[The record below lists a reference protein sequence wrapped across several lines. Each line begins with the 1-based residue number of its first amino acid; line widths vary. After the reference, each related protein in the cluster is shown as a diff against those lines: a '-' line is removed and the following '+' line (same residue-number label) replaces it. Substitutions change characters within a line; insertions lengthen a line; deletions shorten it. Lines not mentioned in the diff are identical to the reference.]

1 MVSKS
6 ARHMAEFAVRALME
20 ANVRG
25 IVLGGWAGLDHTILQ
40 DADLR
45 KYAQDRVLFVQKAPH
60 EWLFRQVDLTV
71 HHGGSGTTAAALRA
85 GKPTIVTPV
94 FLDQWDHAYLVNRLD
109 VGYGFEKKQLQ
120 QISSLQLA
128 TAITNILHN
137 DTIVHQASRLGD
149 VLQRENGSYQAANQM
164 EMFWKDYIQTGRFH
178 QVFPGGANDIGNPG
192 WTVLLG
198 YLVAFLFIRGS

>member
-1 MVSKS
+1 MMVPSQFQPILYPQLTNSTHNLQFTGYATLPAESQLSTRDANAFGGIQVKQQLEHFLTTNTTDPCVYLGWGSMVSKS

-120 QISSLQLA
+120 QK
-128 TAITNILHN
+128 
-137 DTIVHQASRLGD
+137 G
-149 VLQRENGSYQAANQM
+149 
-164 EMFWKDYIQTGRFH
+164 FW
-178 QVFPGGANDIGNPG
+178 
-192 WTVLLG
+192 
-198 YLVAFLFIRGS
+198 